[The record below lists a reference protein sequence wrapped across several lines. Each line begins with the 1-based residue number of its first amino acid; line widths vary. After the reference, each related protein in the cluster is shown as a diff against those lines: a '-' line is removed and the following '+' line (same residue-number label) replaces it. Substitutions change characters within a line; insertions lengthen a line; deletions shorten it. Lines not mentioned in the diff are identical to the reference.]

1 MALLLD
7 TCAIIYLAN
16 DLPMERRSRSILSRA
31 TSRGEILVSPISAW
45 EIGLLATKRRTQFLP
60 DAKTW
65 FGDFVASRAIT
76 IAPLTSETLIDS
88 WSLPG
93 PFHND
98 PADRI
103 IIATAR
109 ALVAS
114 IVTRDERILDY
125 AAKGHVQ
132 AVVC

>member
-31 TSRGEILVSPISAW
+31 TSRGEILVSPMSAW

-65 FGDFVASRAIT
+65 FSDFVASSAIT
-76 IAPLTSETLIDS
+76 IVPLTSETLINS

-93 PFHND
+93 PLHKD